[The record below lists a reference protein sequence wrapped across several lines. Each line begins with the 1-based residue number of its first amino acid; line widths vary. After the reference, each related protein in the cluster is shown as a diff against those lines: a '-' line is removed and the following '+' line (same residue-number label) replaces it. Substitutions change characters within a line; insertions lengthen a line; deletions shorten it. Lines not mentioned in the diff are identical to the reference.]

1 MQAARQLNSKLKML
15 RTERKE
21 TQQPKK
27 GRQKLE
33 DTTMK
38 WLSVM
43 ENSLRQAHG
52 QMDDANASVRQLETE
67 NAGTRAEMGASASIK
82 LSFREKLQQRNRR
95 F

>member
-1 MQAARQLNSKLKML
+1 
-15 RTERKE
+15 
-21 TQQPKK
+21 
-27 GRQKLE
+27 
-33 DTTMK
+33 
-38 WLSVM
+38 M